1 MGLNA
6 YLMVVAP
13 YLGGVTGG
21 SIQFNPHLGWR
32 WAMYIAAIMY
42 AALLIAIFLF
52 GESPHAVKESSRDSG
67 LTTTSARDYL
77 GPQDREQ

>member
-1 MGLNA
+1 MFFFHEKGTRMGFNA

-21 SIQFNPHLGWR
+21 SIQYNPDLGWR

-42 AALLIAIFLF
+42 AFLLVAIFLLGKF
-52 GESPHAVKESSRDSG
+52 TYSSRS
-67 LTTTSARDYL
+67 L
-77 GPQDREQ
+77 GVPDLS